1 MTALERRAAL
11 ELRAAGDRQSPRLV
25 GLIPFNKPSSD
36 LGGFVEIIRPGAFTR
51 SLRSGP
57 DPLALVAHMPH
68 LILGKRSAG
77 TLKLAEDD
85 RGLAFQIDLPQTM
98 AAADLLVSVERGD
111 VTGASFAFT
120 VPAGGEN
127 WSVAGDMAIREL
139 TDVDL
144 YEVTVTAQP
153 AYPDATV
160 ARRSFAAR
168 WSAAPRVR
176 SLRRF
181 LDTCR

>member
-1 MTALERRAAL
+1 MIAIERRAAL
-11 ELRAAGDRQSPRLV
+11 ELRAVGDRQHPRLV
-25 GLIPFNKPSSD
+25 GSIPFNSPSSD
-36 LGGFVEIIRPGAFTR
+36 LGGFREIIRPGAFTR
-51 SLRSGP
+51 TLKSGP
-57 DPLALVAHMPH
+57 DPIALVAHLPH

-85 RGLAFQIDLPQTM
+85 RGLGFEIDLPQTM

-127 WSVAGDMAIREL
+127 WSVAGDTAIREL

-153 AYPDATV
+153 AYPDAAI

-168 WSAAPRVR
+168 YSSAPRVR
-176 SLRRF
+176 SLQRF
-181 LDTCR
+181 LETCR